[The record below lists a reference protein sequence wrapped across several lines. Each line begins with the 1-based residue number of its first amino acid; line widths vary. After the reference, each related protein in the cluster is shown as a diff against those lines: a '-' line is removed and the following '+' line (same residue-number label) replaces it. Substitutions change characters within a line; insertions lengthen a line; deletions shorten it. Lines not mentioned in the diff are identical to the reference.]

1 MPENGRLDQTPC
13 PRDPGPPVAPSYTGP
28 DRTRDSG
35 LQTERFEA
43 PQEAS
48 QEPTAPP
55 ELQAF
60 RVTFLWRFYRPDVIS
75 AFRLV
80 GDALCE
86 LQNEAGAWGPKGGR
100 SITWGE
106 LQAACEDLGHL
117 AVYLDEVAG
126 ERTASELDEVSE
138 ALTVSAGRWAGQL
151 ARLVL
156 DMRRSLDRAAEVL
169 DHDAHGA
176 DPGTQ

>member
-1 MPENGRLDQTPC
+1 MTESSRLDQTPC
-13 PRDPGPPVAPSYTGP
+13 PHEPGPPVAPSYTGP
-28 DRTRDSG
+28 EHTRDSD

-43 PQEAS
+43 PQEPS
-48 QEPTAPP
+48 QGRPDFP
-55 ELQAF
+55 EQHAF
-60 RVTFLWRFYRPDVIS
+60 RATFLWRFYRPEVIA

-80 GDALCE
+80 GDALCD

-100 SITWGE
+100 SITWSE

-138 ALTVSAGRWAGQL
+138 ALTVDAGRWAGQL

-156 DMRRSLDRAAEVL
+156 DMRRSLDRAAEAL
-169 DHDAHGA
+169 DHEAHGP
-176 DPGTQ
+176 DPGTE